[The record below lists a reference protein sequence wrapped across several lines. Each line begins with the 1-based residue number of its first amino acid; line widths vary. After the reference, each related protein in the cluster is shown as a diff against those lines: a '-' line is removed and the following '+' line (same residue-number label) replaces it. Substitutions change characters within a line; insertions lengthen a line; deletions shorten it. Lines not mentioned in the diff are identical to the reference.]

1 MLGFACLTSQA
12 SVLRSDFK
20 SECDRGVCHN
30 TSDVR
35 VYPTTGMK
43 SVAFALVFL
52 AIQGASSLRCYDCS
66 PGSNS
71 TTAGSAVICSKPGQ
85 IKECSSG
92 FNSCSII
99 KITSDELDMYLLQC
113 FLKSLCS
120 EAERNRFC
128 ETITPQGLHGASCEM
143 SCCQTDL
150 CNKPKDSLASPTG
163 GTDLFSPKGGTSS
176 HVPAMPPHLF
186 FRV

>member
-1 MLGFACLTSQA
+1 MLQA
-12 SVLRSDFK
+12 SLRAVLCLFI
-20 SECDRGVCHN
+20 
-30 TSDVR
+30 T
-35 VYPTTGMK
+35 
-43 SVAFALVFL
+43 
-52 AIQGASSLRCYDCS
+52 ASSLRCYDCS

-176 HVPAMPPHLF
+176 HVPANASPSVFLS
-186 FRV
+186 VIAVALVGVIWTLC